1 MLKDHA
7 AAPITGA
14 MQRGLYIAAS
24 GMVSEMARQDLIAN
38 DLANASTPGYKADRA
53 IQSSFGEILLANT
66 ATGAGVGPLG
76 LGSRI
81 EEQVT
86 DFSAAPVRETGEPLD
101 LAVVGDGYF
110 GVRTDQG
117 VRYTRNGQF
126 SARADGTL
134 VTAQGNSVLGQDG
147 RPVTVG
153 ADGRVDPARV
163 GLFNLNNPV
172 KVGDSLLQGAAA
184 GRGTGQVRDGALEAS
199 GADPT
204 RAMVDMIASL
214 RAYESGQK
222 VITTI
227 DSTLEKAAN
236 RVGAL

>member
-1 MLKDHA
+1 
-7 AAPITGA
+7 

-53 IQSSFGEILLANT
+53 VQGSFGEILLANT
-66 ATGAGVGPLG
+66 ATGAAVGSLG
-76 LGSRI
+76 RGSRI

-101 LAVVGDGYF
+101 FAVVGDGF
-110 GVRTDQG
+110 FAVRSDQG

-126 SARADGTL
+126 SARPDGTL
-134 VTAQGNSVLGQDG
+134 VTAQGDAVLGQDG

-153 ADGRVDPARV
+153 ADGRADAARI
-163 GLFNLNNPV
+163 GLFGVSNPR
-172 KVGDSLLQGAAA
+172 KVGDSLVQGVAA
-184 GRGTGQVRDGALEAS
+184 GQATGQVRSGALEGS

-227 DSTLEKAAN
+227 DSTLGKAATQ
-236 RVGAL
+236 VGSL

>member
-1 MLKDHA
+1 
-7 AAPITGA
+7 

-24 GMVSEMARQDLIAN
+24 GMVAEMARQDLIAN

-53 IQSSFGEILLANT
+53 IQGSFGELLLANT
-66 ATGAGVGPLG
+66 ATGATVGGLG

-101 LAVVGDGYF
+101 FAVVGDGYF
-110 GVRTDQG
+110 AVQTDQG

-126 SARADGTL
+126 SARADGTV
-134 VTAQGNSVLGQDG
+134 VTAQGDPVLGQDG

-153 ADGRVDPARV
+153 AGGTVDAARI
-163 GLFNLNNPV
+163 GLFAVNGPQ
-172 KVGDSLLQGAAA
+172 KVGDSLIQGTAA
-184 GRGTGQVRDGALEAS
+184 GRAAGAVRGGALEGS

-204 RAMVDMIASL
+204 KAMVDMIASL

-227 DSTLEKAAN
+227 DSTLGKAAGQ
-236 RVGAL
+236 VGSL